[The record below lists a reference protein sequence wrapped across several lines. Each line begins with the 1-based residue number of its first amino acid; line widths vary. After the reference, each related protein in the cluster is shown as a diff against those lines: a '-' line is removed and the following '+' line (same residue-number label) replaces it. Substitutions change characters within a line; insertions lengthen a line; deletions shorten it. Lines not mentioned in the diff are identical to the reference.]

1 MKTIFE
7 EVGGTYSEFGGYR
20 VSDPSVEKSLSIGKY
35 TNPIQLP
42 PTLCASDVAAFLHI
56 SRANA
61 YTLLHREDFPTLQIG
76 KRLLTP
82 RSRFLQWIEYNTR

>member
-1 MKTIFE
+1 MRTIFE
-7 EVGGTYSEFGGYR
+7 ETGGTYSKTGGHQAPDL
-20 VSDPSVEKSLSIGKY
+20 SIEETQSIGKY
-35 TNPIQLP
+35 ANSNQLP
-42 PTLCASDVAAFLHI
+42 PTLCANDVAAFLHI

-82 RSRFLQWIEYNTR
+82 RNRFLQWIEDNTR